1 MEKRTISVTG
11 EGKVSARPDTI
22 ELKLDMTDVCKE
34 YAEALEESARR
45 TQALRECME
54 AAGLNGDDLRTVNFY
69 VRAEYDTEYVTE
81 RENLLKKKMKTEQV
95 LKGYRFSH
103 SLKISFPVDNELLGR
118 VLGEL
123 SRSKTGTRFDFNFT
137 VKDPA
142 PLRAA
147 LLDDAAR
154 VCRANAQTLATA
166 SGAELGEVIDIN
178 YSWGRLD
185 IYSHPVKLERSRCV
199 AKMAPDEAYS
209 IDVNPENIE
218 LEESVTITWAL
229 K

>member
-1 MEKRTISVTG
+1 MEQRTIRVTG

-22 ELKLDMTDVCKE
+22 ELKLDMTDVCKG

-45 TQALRECME
+45 TQALLECMA
-54 AAGLNGDDLRTVNFY
+54 AAGLNGDDLRTMNFN
-69 VRAEYDTEYVTE
+69 VRTEYDTEYITE
-81 RENLLKKKMKTEQV
+81 REKLLKKTTKTEQV

-118 VLGEL
+118 V
-123 SRSKTGTRFDFNFT
+123 RFDFDFT

-154 VCRANAQTLATA
+154 VCCANAQTLATA
-166 SGAELGEVIDIN
+166 SGAELGEVIGID
-178 YSWGRLD
+178 YSWRRLD
-185 IYSHPVKLERSRCV
+185 IYSHPLNLELMDMECYYDMPGETEPASL
-199 AKMAPDEAYS
+199 P

-218 LEESVTITWAL
+218 LAESVTITWAL

>member
-1 MEKRTISVTG
+1 M
-11 EGKVSARPDTI
+11 
-22 ELKLDMTDVCKE
+22 
-34 YAEALEESARR
+34 
-45 TQALRECME
+45 
-54 AAGLNGDDLRTVNFY
+54 
-69 VRAEYDTEYVTE
+69 
-81 RENLLKKKMKTEQV
+81 
-95 LKGYRFSH
+95 
-103 SLKISFPVDNELLGR
+103 DNELLGR

-123 SRSKTGTRFDFNFT
+123 SRSKTDAHFDFDFT

-185 IYSHPVKLERSRCV
+185 IYSHPVKLERCCV

-209 IDVNPENIE
+209 FDVNPENIE